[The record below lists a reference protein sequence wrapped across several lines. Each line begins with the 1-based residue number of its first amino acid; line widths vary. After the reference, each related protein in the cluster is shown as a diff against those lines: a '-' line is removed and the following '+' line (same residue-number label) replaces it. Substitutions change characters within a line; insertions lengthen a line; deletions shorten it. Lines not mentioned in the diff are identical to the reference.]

1 MPDPVELP
9 DRAAFRQARQ
19 LQLADRLAARGARTG
34 LSSGLV
40 ASGCL
45 RRVVGL
51 TLVAEGCQADIGTRC
66 RIEDEDGPGI
76 EAEVVGFSGD
86 KIYLM
91 PAGVLT
97 HVKPNSRVT
106 PLGRQAEVPLGPSVL
121 GRVLDGEG
129 QPIDGRGR
137 LRPERWG
144 RLHAPPLNPLV
155 RAPVDEVLDVGV
167 RSINGLLT
175 VGRGQ
180 RIGLMAGSGVGKSSL
195 LGMMT
200 KYTNADVI
208 VVALIGER
216 GREVRDFIVNTL
228 GDAGMRKAVVIAV
241 PADQSPLLRL
251 RAAYL
256 ATAVAE
262 GFRDE
267 GKHVLLL
274 MDSLTRFAQAQRE
287 IGLAIGEPPAT
298 RGFPPSVFTK
308 IPQLI
313 ERAGNAEAGGGTITG
328 VYTVLVEGDDL
339 QDPVGDTAR
348 AILDG
353 HIVLSRD
360 LADAGHYPAIDV
372 EGSISRVARD
382 LQTPEHQRAV
392 VQFRALYS
400 AYRRNQDMIKL
411 GAYSQGSD
419 AKVDAAIALWPKIE
433 AYLRQGAGEAGAF
446 DAALASLQA
455 LFAAGQDAAA

>member
-1 MPDPVELP
+1 MDDLA

-34 LSSGLV
+34 RSSGLV
-40 ASGCL
+40 VSGSL

-51 TLVAEGCQADIGTRC
+51 TLVAEGCHAEIGTRC
-66 RIEDEDGPGI
+66 QIEDEDGPAL

-86 KIYLM
+86 KLYLM
-91 PAGVLT
+91 PAGQLT
-97 HVKPNSRVT
+97 HIRPNARVV
-106 PLGRQAEVPLGPSVL
+106 PLGRQAEVPLGNSML
-121 GRVLDGEG
+121 GRVIDGEG

-137 LRPERWG
+137 LRPERFG

-155 RAPVDEVLDVGV
+155 RAPVEKPLDVGV
-167 RSINGLLT
+167 RALNGLLT
-175 VGRGQ
+175 IGRGQ

-200 KYTNADVI
+200 RHTDADVI

-216 GREVRDFIVNTL
+216 GREVRDFVVNTL
-228 GDAGMRKAVVIAV
+228 GETGLRKAVVVAT
-241 PADQSPLLRL
+241 PADQSPLMRL

-256 ATAVAE
+256 ATAIAE

-313 ERAGNAEAGGGTITG
+313 ERAGNAEVGSGTITG
-328 VYTVLVEGDDL
+328 VYTVLVEGDDM

-353 HIVLSRD
+353 HIVLTRD
-360 LADAGHYPAIDV
+360 LADAGHYPAIDIEQSV
-372 EGSISRVARD
+372 SRVARE
-382 LQTPEHQRAV
+382 LQSREHQQAV
-392 VQFRALYS
+392 IQLRALYS

-411 GAYSQGSD
+411 GAYSRGSD
-419 AKVDAAIALWPKIE
+419 PVVDRAIALWPRIE
-433 AYLRQGAGEAGAF
+433 AFLKQATDEPSSLSQSRKLLT
-446 DAALASLQA
+446 DLLAAVP
-455 LFAAGQDAAA
+455 AA

>member
-1 MPDPVELP
+1 MSD
-9 DRAAFRQARQ
+9 AAQQFRQARQ

-40 ASGCL
+40 VSGSL
-45 RRVVGL
+45 RQVVGL
-51 TLVAEGCQADIGTRC
+51 TLVAEGCHAEIGTRC
-66 RIEDEDGPGI
+66 RIEHEDGRGV

-91 PAGVLT
+91 PASSMINIR
-97 HVKPNSRVT
+97 PNARVV
-106 PLGRQAEVPLGPSVL
+106 PLGRQAEVPLGSAVL

-129 QPIDGRGR
+129 RPIDGKGR
-137 LRPERWG
+137 LRPERFG
-144 RLHAPPLNPLV
+144 RLHAPPLNPLS
-155 RAPVDEVLDVGV
+155 RAPVDQVLDVGV
-167 RSINGLLT
+167 RPINSLLT
-175 VGRGQ
+175 LGRGQ
-180 RIGLMAGSGVGKSSL
+180 RVGLFAGSGVGKSSL

-200 KYTNADVI
+200 RHTTADVI
-208 VVALIGER
+208 VVGLIGER
-216 GREVRDFIVNTL
+216 GREVRDFVMNTL
-228 GDAGMRKAVVIAV
+228 GEQGMRKAVVVAS
-241 PADQSPLLRL
+241 PADQSPLMRL

-256 ATAVAE
+256 STALAE

-267 GKHVLLL
+267 GKNVLLL

-313 ERAGNAEAGGGTITG
+313 ERAGNAEPGGGTITG
-328 VYTVLVEGDDL
+328 VYTVLVEGDDM

-360 LADAGHYPAIDV
+360 LAESGHYPAIDIEASV
-372 EGSISRVARD
+372 SRVARE
-382 LQTPEHQRAV
+382 LQSPQQRKDAV
-392 VQFRALYS
+392 RLRYLYS
-400 AYRRNQDMIKL
+400 AYRRNQDMIRL
-411 GAYSQGSD
+411 GAYARGSD
-419 AKVDAAIALWPKIE
+419 QQVDDAIAHWPRINS
-433 AYLRQGAGEAGAF
+433 YLRQ
-446 DAALASLQA
+446 DAAEACRFEQA
-455 LFAAGQDAAA
+455 VARLSEVVGEVAETGSDRAAA